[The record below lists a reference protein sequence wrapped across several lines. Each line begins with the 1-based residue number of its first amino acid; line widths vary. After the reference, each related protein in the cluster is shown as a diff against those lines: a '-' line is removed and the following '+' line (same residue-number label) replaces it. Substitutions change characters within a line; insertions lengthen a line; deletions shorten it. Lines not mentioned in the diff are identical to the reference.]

1 MKNIPTIWYYCKRN
15 GEEGA
20 ETGEVGVSGY
30 MEKINLNN

>member
-1 MKNIPTIWYYCKRN
+1 MVYCKRN
-15 GEEGA
+15 GEERGA